1 MKGKTKC
8 QRPESYDWALISMFD
23 VLGIAMSVDC
33 ERDMREMFLWYQKYQ
48 MSGKRLSCKKMF
60 GIIPSLTLVRL

>member
-33 ERDMREMFLWYQKYQ
+33 ERDMREMFLWYDEKNLIRRGNYN
-48 MSGKRLSCKKMF
+48 GE
-60 GIIPSLTLVRL
+60 